1 MPTGYCAAQSSN
13 TSFEEL
19 YRPCLLPGGAY
30 TFRMYLAS
38 VISFFCVLI
47 YLFFGLN
54 VYRANPKAPANR
66 IFLILCLN
74 YTLAA
79 LFAMFQYSALSLE
92 ACLFWNA
99 LHLPFSFLNVGLLLH
114 FHIVLCKSK
123 KQPIWV
129 YILTYVPSL
138 YFMGYILSG
147 RDYLGDFALGPYGWY
162 PRLMAPP
169 MVTLLNVAIFSL
181 FLALE
186 LVLLMLYRRRSRSRR
201 VKRQARALI
210 HAMILSFVL
219 SGAYNTMVLGRGVP
233 LPLLP
238 FALQL
243 IWIAGIWFALK
254 RYDFLGLSLSFA
266 SRQIIAHINEMLL
279 LCDGELKL
287 AETNERFRELS
298 GYTEADALKIGIGQV
313 FMGEEFNALA
323 IRLQSGQEEQGTVE
337 AYIRSKGGRAIPVM
351 AYASTL
357 RDKAGE
363 LEGLIFVAE
372 DLRPLKQIEALNAKH
387 ETLLNEKKVLL
398 AEVHH
403 RIKNNMATI
412 RAILNLQANASD
424 NPEAAAA
431 IGDAENRVLSMA
443 VLYDKL
449 YRADSYRRL
458 SCDSYLSPLV
468 DEILQNMPVSA
479 DIRVEKNLGDFDL
492 PADALLPLGIIIN
505 ELITNALKYA
515 FKGRASGTIYLSA
528 ESAGGIIRIEIAD
541 DGVGLPDQ
549 VDIGKSP
556 GFGLG
561 MIESMAKQ
569 LGGSVRLNRGE
580 RTAFMIELNA
590 AACPA

>member
-1 MPTGYCAAQSSN
+1 
-13 TSFEEL
+13 
-19 YRPCLLPGGAY
+19 
-30 TFRMYLAS
+30 MYLAS

-54 VYRANPKAPANR
+54 VYRANPKAPENR
-66 IFLILCLN
+66 VFLILCLN

-79 LFAMFQYSALSLE
+79 FFSMFQYSALSLE
-92 ACLFWNA
+92 ACLFWNN

-114 FHIVLCKSK
+114 FHIVLCKK
-123 KQPIWV
+123 KRQPLWV
-129 YILTYVPSL
+129 YFLAYLPSL
-138 YFMGYILSG
+138 YFIGYAASG
-147 RDYLGDFALGPYGWY
+147 RAYMGDFALGPYGWY

-169 MVTLLNVAIFSL
+169 MITLLNVAIFSL
-181 FLALE
+181 YLALE
-186 LVLLMLYRRRSRSRR
+186 LILLVAYRRRSRLQRM
-201 VKRQARALI
+201 KRQARALI
-210 HAMILSFVL
+210 HAMVLSFVL
-219 SGAYNTMVLGRGVP
+219 SGTYNTLVLGRGLP

-238 FALQL
+238 FMLQL

-254 RYDFLGLSLSFA
+254 RYGFMGLSISFA
-266 SRQIIAHINEMLL
+266 SRKIISHINEMLV
-279 LCDGELKL
+279 LCDAELRVV
-287 AETNERFRELS
+287 ESNGRFRDLG
-298 GYTEADALKIGIGQV
+298 GYTEEETSSLGMGQL
-313 FMGEEFNALA
+313 FMGEELDALVR
-323 IRLQSGQEEQGTVE
+323 RLQSGEEQQGSAE
-337 AYIRSKGGRAIPVM
+337 AFLRSGSGKVIPVM
-351 AYASTL
+351 AYASALLDTI
-357 RDKAGE
+357 GE

-372 DLRPLKQIEALNAKH
+372 DQRPLKQIEVLNAKH

-412 RAILNLQANASD
+412 RAILNLQASASD

-468 DEILQNMPVSA
+468 DEILQNMPVGA
-479 DIRVEKNLGDFDL
+479 DIRVEKKLGDFDL

-515 FKGRASGTIYLSA
+515 FKGRASGTIYLGA
-528 ESAGGIIRIEIAD
+528 ESSEGTIRIEIAD
-541 DGVGLPDQ
+541 DGVGLPEH

-569 LGGSVRLNRGE
+569 LGGSVSLRRGE
-580 RTAFMIELNA
+580 RTAFLIELNA
-590 AACPA
+590 KACPA

>member
-1 MPTGYCAAQSSN
+1 
-13 TSFEEL
+13 
-19 YRPCLLPGGAY
+19 
-30 TFRMYLAS
+30 MYLAS

-54 VYRANPKAPANR
+54 VYKANPKAPANR
-66 IFLILCLN
+66 VFLILCLN
-74 YTLAA
+74 FTMAA
-79 LFAMFQYSALSLE
+79 LFSMFQYSALSLE

-99 LHLPFSFLNVGLLLH
+99 LHLPFSFLNVGLLMH
-114 FHIVLCKSK
+114 FHIVLCKK
-123 KQPIWV
+123 NKQPLWV
-129 YILTYVPSL
+129 YLLAYLPSI
-138 YFMGYILSG
+138 YFIGYIVSG

-169 MVTLLNVAIFSL
+169 LISVLNVAIFSL
-181 FLALE
+181 FLAIE
-186 LVLLMLYRRRSRSRR
+186 LILLIRYRRRSRSQRI
-201 VKRQARALI
+201 KRQALALI
-210 HAMILSFVL
+210 HAMVLSFAV
-219 SGAYNTMVLGRGVP
+219 SGAYNALVLGRGLP

-243 IWIAGIWFALK
+243 IWIAGIWFSLK
-254 RYDFLGLSLSFA
+254 RYDFLGLSISFA
-266 SRQIIAHINEMLL
+266 SRQIISHINEMLV
-279 LCDGELKL
+279 LCDAELNL
-287 AETNERFRELS
+287 AESNERFRAVS
-298 GYTEADALKIGIGQV
+298 GYAEDEALSLVLGQI
-313 FMGEEFNALA
+313 FIGEELNALVL
-323 IRLQSGQEEQGTVE
+323 RLQSGREQQGSVE
-337 AYIRSKGGRAIPVM
+337 AFMRSSAGKTIPVM

-357 RDKAGE
+357 RDKIGE

-372 DLRPLKQIEALNAKH
+372 DLRPLKQLEVLNAKH

-412 RAILNLQANASD
+412 RAILNLQASASD
-424 NPEAAAA
+424 IPEAAAA
-431 IGDAENRVLSMA
+431 ISDAENRVLSMA

-449 YRADSYRRL
+449 YRADSYRQL

-468 DEILQNMPVSA
+468 DEILQNMPVGA
-479 DIRVEKNLGDFDL
+479 DIRVEKKLGDFDL

-515 FKGRASGTIYLSA
+515 FKGRASGTIYLGA
-528 ESAGGIIRIEIAD
+528 ESSEGTIRIEIAD
-541 DGVGLPDQ
+541 DGVGLPEH

-556 GFGLG
+556 GFGLS

-569 LGGSVRLNRGE
+569 LGGSVSLRRGE
-580 RTAFMIELNA
+580 RTAFIIELNA

>member
-1 MPTGYCAAQSSN
+1 
-13 TSFEEL
+13 
-19 YRPCLLPGGAY
+19 
-30 TFRMYLAS
+30 MYLAS

-54 VYRANPKAPANR
+54 VYRANPKAQANR
-66 IFLILCLN
+66 VFLALCLN
-74 YTLAA
+74 YMLAA
-79 LFAMFQYSALSLE
+79 LFSMFQYSALSLE
-92 ACLFWNA
+92 ACLFWNT
-99 LHLPFSFLNVGLLLH
+99 LHLPFSFLSVGLLMH
-114 FHIVLCKSK
+114 FHIVLCTTK
-123 KQPIWV
+123 KQPLWV
-129 YILTYVPSL
+129 YVLAYLPSL
-138 YFMGYILSG
+138 YFIAYAVSG
-147 RDYLGDFALGPYGWY
+147 RAYLGDFALGPYGWY

-169 MVTLLNVAIFSL
+169 LISALNVGIFFL
-181 FLALE
+181 FLAIE
-186 LVLLMLYRRRSRSRR
+186 LALLVLYRRRSRLRR
-201 VKRQARALI
+201 VKRQARALM
-210 HAMILSFVL
+210 HAMLLSFAV
-219 SGAYNTMVLGRGVP
+219 SGAYNALVLGRGLP
-233 LPLLP
+233 MPLLP

-254 RYDFLGLSLSFA
+254 RYDFLGLSISFA
-266 SRQIIAHINEMLL
+266 SRQIISHINETLL
-279 LCDGELKL
+279 LCDDGLTIV
-287 AETNERFRELS
+287 ETNERFRKLS
-298 GYTEADALKIGIGQV
+298 GYADDEALGLSVSQLFV
-313 FMGEEFNALA
+313 GEDLNALVL
-323 IRLQSGQEEQGTVE
+323 RLQSGVEQQGTVE
-337 AYIRSKGGRAIPVM
+337 ACLRSSAGKAIPVM

-372 DLRPLKQIEALNAKH
+372 DLRPLKQLEALNAKN
-387 ETLLNEKKVLL
+387 ETLLNEKKLLL

-412 RAILNLQANASD
+412 RAILNLQASASD
-424 NPEAAAA
+424 NAEAAAA

-449 YRADSYRRL
+449 YRADSYRKL

-468 DEILQNMPVSA
+468 DEILENMPTVA
-479 DIRVEKNLGDFDL
+479 AIRVEKNLGDFDL

-515 FKGRASGTIYLSA
+515 FKGRASGAIYLSA
-528 ESAGGIIRIEIAD
+528 ESAGGIIRIQIAD

-549 VDIGKSP
+549 VDVGKSP
-556 GFGLG
+556 GFGLS

-580 RTAFMIELNA
+580 RTAFIIELNA